1 VLHIASINRFSLLL
15 LPVLLTG
22 CGLTQSM
29 TEGTASA
36 AKSIFFKQVNTLRL
50 DFTAREALNTDA
62 RESGSLSEPL
72 MIRVYQLKDRKTFD
86 KTVYEHLVNGGE
98 EALGEALLASREV
111 VIKPGGDANLTMP
124 MDEQAQ
130 YVAVVGLFRHPDRE
144 KNHWKQVLTR
154 DDLDPDVPRIIAP
167 GSNSL
172 TLLPE
177 KE

>member
-1 VLHIASINRFSLLL
+1 MLHIASINRFSLLL
-15 LPVLLTG
+15 LPVLLAG
-22 CGLTQSM
+22 CGLTQSL
-29 TEGTASA
+29 TEETASA
-36 AKSIFFKQVNTLRL
+36 ANAIFYQQVNTLRL

-72 MIRVYQLKDRKTFD
+72 MIRVYQLRDRKAFD
-86 KTVYEHLVNGGE
+86 KTVYEQLVSGGE
-98 EALGEALLASREV
+98 GALGETLLASREV
-111 VIKPGGDANLTMP
+111 IVKPGGDANLTMP

-154 DDLDPDVPRIIAP
+154 DDLDPDEPRIIVP

-177 KE
+177 KN